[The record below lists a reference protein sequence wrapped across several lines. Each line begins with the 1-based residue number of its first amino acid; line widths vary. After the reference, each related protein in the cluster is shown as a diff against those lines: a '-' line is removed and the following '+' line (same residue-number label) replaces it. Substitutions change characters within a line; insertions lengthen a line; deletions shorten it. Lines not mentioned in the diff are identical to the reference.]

1 MLFKLRTM
9 HKQQDF
15 EIQMLH
21 ENNQAGILA
30 ANARFYKAFEKGDL
44 SAMRMI
50 WSKGNNV
57 HCIHPGA
64 GCIFDYDIVMESWE
78 LTLGTELDLPL
89 QIELQIVEVYIK
101 GNLGFVTCLELVRTS
116 GNNRGKQV
124 ATNSFENVEG
134 NWYICLHHA
143 SHIAS

>member
-1 MLFKLRTM
+1 MLDEKSLEVKLNNSFQAEDYAQAARLR
-9 HKQQDF
+9 D
-15 EIQMLH
+15 ELRMLH

-57 HCIHPGA
+57 HCIHPVTGYIS
-64 GCIFDYDIVMESWE
+64 CYYIVMESQE

-101 GNLGFVTCLELVRTS
+101 GNLGFVTCLELVQTS
-116 GNNRGKQV
+116 RNNQAKQV
-124 ATNSFENVEG
+124 ATNVFENVE
-134 NWYICLHHA
+134 
-143 SHIAS
+143 